1 MSWLEDFIAQNTP
14 VEEDEEEMW
23 IRLEY
28 QAGCHSYED
37 EE

>member
-1 MSWLEDFIAQNTP
+1 MSWLEDFIARNTP

-23 IRLEY
+23 TSLEY